1 MLFKHF
7 NKATTEFYNK
17 ILIARINLN
26 YFKLGHL
33 RLPDKTVTKE
43 LRNKEIPIKTLPPKS
58 NDIINFKSSR
68 NLSKHLM
75 CVCNTYKRKNVSEP
89 MKYYTLRRCKMTL
102 KPPIRYARRFVTE
115 QTKVTR

>member
-43 LRNKEIPIKTLPPKS
+43 LRKKFETKRDQSKPFLP
-58 NDIINFKSSR
+58 
-68 NLSKHLM
+68 
-75 CVCNTYKRKNVSEP
+75 
-89 MKYYTLRRCKMTL
+89 
-102 KPPIRYARRFVTE
+102 
-115 QTKVTR
+115 KVTISSILNLRGIYQNT

>member
-43 LRNKEIPIKTLPPKS
+43 LRKKFETKKDQSKPFLP
-58 NDIINFKSSR
+58 
-68 NLSKHLM
+68 
-75 CVCNTYKRKNVSEP
+75 
-89 MKYYTLRRCKMTL
+89 
-102 KPPIRYARRFVTE
+102 
-115 QTKVTR
+115 KVTISSI